1 VQWRVNVEC
10 DYELKTLTSRCTFGR
25 IDENYLNNSTIDK
38 AYRLETYRSTGA
50 ISSASRQQL
59 RCYFLQRC
67 VFPEGNPPSL
77 DSDKPVDI
85 KTVSDRSFLEKASD
99 KTLEIYQH
107 VMDQVRKRSGPVIE
121 LFEVEESRER
131 RVVIGYK
138 MGGTKQFFSAL
149 SDLYHFYGL

>member
-1 VQWRVNVEC
+1 
-10 DYELKTLTSRCTFGR
+10 
-25 IDENYLNNSTIDK
+25 
-38 AYRLETYRSTGA
+38 
-50 ISSASRQQL
+50 
-59 RCYFLQRC
+59 
-67 VFPEGNPPSL
+67 
-77 DSDKPVDI
+77 
-85 KTVSDRSFLEKASD
+85 LEKASD